1 MMGYIAFMLY
11 TIWIMAF
18 IVLLMLLYACVV
30 EWKETRAEVKQRQE
44 DCRYTHE
51 EIINKLKKYNR

>member
-1 MMGYIAFMLY
+1 MMEYIAFMLY
-11 TIWIMAF
+11 ATWIMAF

-44 DCRYTHE
+44 DCRYNHE
-51 EIINKLKKYNR
+51 SIINKLKKYNR

>member
-11 TIWIMAF
+11 ATWIVAF

-30 EWKETRAEVKQRQE
+30 EWKEDRDERKRREWLNKYTR
-44 DCRYTHE
+44 
-51 EIINKLKKYNR
+51 

>member
-1 MMGYIAFMLY
+1 MMEYIAFMLY
-11 TIWIMAF
+11 ATWIMAF
-18 IVLLMLLYACVV
+18 IVLLMLLYACVI
-30 EWKETRAEVKQRQE
+30 EWKETRAEVKRRQE

>member
-1 MMGYIAFMLY
+1 MGYIAFMLY
-11 TIWIMAF
+11 VTWIMAF
-18 IVLLMLLYACVV
+18 IVLLTLLYVCVV

-44 DCRYTHE
+44 ECRYTHE

>member
-11 TIWIMAF
+11 ATWTVAF

-30 EWKETRAEVKQRQE
+30 EWKEDRDERKRQE
-44 DCRYTHE
+44 WLNKYT
-51 EIINKLKKYNR
+51 R

>member
-11 TIWIMAF
+11 ATWGMAF

-30 EWKETRAEVKQRQE
+30 EWKETRSEVKQRQE
-44 DCRYTHE
+44 ECRYTHE

>member
-11 TIWIMAF
+11 ITWGVALIA
-18 IVLLMLLYACVV
+18 LLLLLYDCVI

-44 DCRYTHE
+44 DCRYSHE
-51 EIINKLKKYNR
+51 QIINKLKKYNR

>member
-1 MMGYIAFMLY
+1 MMGYIGFMLY
-11 TIWIMAF
+11 ATWIMAF

-30 EWKETRAEVKQRQE
+30 EWKETRSEVKQRQE
-44 DCRYTHE
+44 QCRYTHE

>member
-1 MMGYIAFMLY
+1 MGYIAFMLY

>member
-11 TIWIMAF
+11 ATWGVAF
-18 IVLLMLLYACVV
+18 ITLLMLLYACVV

-44 DCRYTHE
+44 DCQYTHE
-51 EIINKLKKYNR
+51 AIINKLKKYNR

>member
-1 MMGYIAFMLY
+1 MIGCIAFMLY
-11 TIWIMAF
+11 ATWGVAF
-18 IVLLMLLYACVV
+18 ITSLMLLYACVV

-44 DCRYTHE
+44 DCRYTHK